1 MPQQFLWRL
10 FGNQMAASS
19 NQMMFYFLHEH
30 PDALFGF
37 VRAGSP
43 GITCHAENRH
53 VQFTFSLDRLLNKG

>member
-1 MPQQFLWRL
+1 MPQQFVWRL

-19 NQMMFYFLHEH
+19 DKMMFNFLHEH

-37 VRAGSP
+37 VRTGSP
-43 GITCHAENRH
+43 GITCHAEDRH